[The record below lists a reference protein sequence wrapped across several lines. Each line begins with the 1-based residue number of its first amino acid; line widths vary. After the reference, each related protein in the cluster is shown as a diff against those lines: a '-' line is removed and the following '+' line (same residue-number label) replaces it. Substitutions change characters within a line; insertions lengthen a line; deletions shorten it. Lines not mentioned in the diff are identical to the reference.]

1 IGFSDTELYW
11 LYVLEYS
18 TTHIIGSGVRYFSFF
33 SDAANFSA
41 SMGMA
46 LVVFAIVAIYF
57 RNLWTKGYF
66 MAVALLAGYAMLISG
81 TRSALA
87 IPFVG
92 FMVYILLSKQV
103 RIFILGSVLLVGA
116 FCFLNYTYIGQGNA
130 VIRRA
135 RSAFNPNDRSLVV
148 RLENQQKLRVIMAD
162 KPFGAGIGHGGGK
175 AKIFAPDA
183 PLSQIPTD
191 SWLVQIWV
199 ETGIVGL
206 VSHLLILFVVL
217 GFGGFQVMFRLQ
229 HRQLRG
235 VIAAFT
241 AGIAG
246 VVAMSY
252 ANEIL
257 GQLPMGVIL
266 YLCMTF
272 IALSPELDR
281 KLTLAGVDK
290 NE

>member
-1 IGFSDTELYW
+1 
-11 LYVLEYS
+11 
-18 TTHIIGSGVRYFSFF
+18 
-33 SDAANFSA
+33 
-41 SMGMA
+41 
-46 LVVFAIVAIYF
+46 